1 MAFVTIT
8 KDLTE
13 VKEKMAFGLTKRQII
28 CFSFGG
34 IISVGVYFLSRNML
48 GNDLAM
54 LLLIALAA
62 PFMLF
67 GMYEKNGQ
75 PLEKILKHIIRVRL
89 MTPAVRPYQTNNCF
103 ANLERQAHF
112 EKEVE
117 KFVSIPKNTISE
129 ESCRLG
135 AFSYTTRYQAD
146 TCRQKKSRKG
156 NPEGK
161 KRR

>member
-67 GMYEKNGQ
+67 GMYEKN
-75 PLEKILKHIIRVRL
+75 
-89 MTPAVRPYQTNNCF
+89 
-103 ANLERQAHF
+103 
-112 EKEVE
+112 
-117 KFVSIPKNTISE
+117 
-129 ESCRLG
+129 
-135 AFSYTTRYQAD
+135 
-146 TCRQKKSRKG
+146 
-156 NPEGK
+156 
-161 KRR
+161 